1 MSLKTGATRDLAR
14 SLQKPHHSLF
24 PQGLNLWHMHRQ
36 LMGPNTFNLFC
47 TLEIVFALIA
57 VITLFQAAPRISA
70 QSLSTAPW
78 YLVIVIF
85 ALIAHA
91 ALLMFN
97 GIRREFTPALVQ
109 PTIYIS
115 YAAYILWPLAS
126 HSSSTSL
133 PWSWLIGL
141 YGLLAPLCLSK
152 AQHTIAHIV
161 ALSVSLAASET
172 AATLI
177 NGITMS
183 YKDIL
188 ADVFY
193 FGALA
198 TLLGG
203 IVSLA
208 MASAMYADTV
218 YTDTMSA
225 HLRFNR
231 SRDHAKELQEFDK
244 LVHDNVMAALLDA
257 SRFEGEIAER
267 TRTLAQRA
275 LRVLDEEN
283 FKETPNRP
291 ITFQALTEQ
300 VATGVYPW
308 NARLRFVTEP
318 DGSYPKADPDSSIP
332 QEVARAF
339 THAVTE
345 AVSNSARHSD
355 SRITQISIHTEM
367 RPPQKG
373 GRSAKPRPYIF
384 CRVSDKGRGFN
395 VKALDM
401 RRMGVRVSMLR
412 SMEEVGGKVT
422 IKSAPE
428 GGTTVL
434 VQWPNE
440 EPDAG

>member
-1 MSLKTGATRDLAR
+1 
-14 SLQKPHHSLF
+14 
-24 PQGLNLWHMHRQ
+24 
-36 LMGPNTFNLFC
+36 MGPNTFNLFC
-47 TLEIVFALIA
+47 TLETVFALLA

-70 QSLSTAPW
+70 QSATTATW
-78 YLVIVIF
+78 YMVAVILAV
-85 ALIAHA
+85 IAHA

-97 GIRREFTPALVQ
+97 GIRREFTPSLVQ
-109 PTIYIS
+109 PTLVIS
-115 YAAYILWPLAS
+115 YLAYILWPFAS
-126 HSSSTSL
+126 HSSTYSL
-133 PWSWLIGL
+133 PWSWLLGL

-152 AQHTIAHIV
+152 AQQTISHIV
-161 ALSVSLAASET
+161 ALSVTLAASET
-172 AATLI
+172 VAALL
-177 NGITMS
+177 NDITMS
-183 YKDIL
+183 YKEIL

-203 IVSLA
+203 MVSLA
-208 MASAMYADTV
+208 MSSAMYADTV
-218 YTDTMSA
+218 YSDTMSA

-275 LRVLDEEN
+275 LKVLDEEN
-283 FKETPNRP
+283 LRHTSNRP
-291 ITFQALTEQ
+291 VTFQDLTEQ
-300 VATGVYPW
+300 IATGVFPW
-308 NARLRFVTEP
+308 NSRLRFVTDPGEN
-318 DGSYPKADPDSSIP
+318 YPKADPETIIP

-355 SRITQISIHTEM
+355 SRITQISVRTEM
-367 RPPQKG
+367 RPPLKA
-373 GRSAKPRPYIF
+373 GRNAEPRPYIF
-384 CRVSDKGRGFN
+384 CRVSDKGQGFN

-428 GGTTVL
+428 RGTTVI